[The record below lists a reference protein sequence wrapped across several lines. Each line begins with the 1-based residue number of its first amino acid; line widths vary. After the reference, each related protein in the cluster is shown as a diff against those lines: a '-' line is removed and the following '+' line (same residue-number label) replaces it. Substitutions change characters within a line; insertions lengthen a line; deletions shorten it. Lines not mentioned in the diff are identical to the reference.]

1 MAVKW
6 YEGRIS
12 RIEDIAP
19 SVKHFCL
26 TLDEADKIVFRAGQF
41 VTMDLPI
48 HEKRLKRWRSYSI
61 ASPPTEGGD
70 TTLQFCIARLEQ
82 GLGTAYL
89 FEKANIGTIVR
100 FKGADGTF
108 TLPESI
114 EQDLVFVCTG
124 TGIAP
129 FRSMISDIFNRNIPH
144 KNIHL
149 IFGTRTQDDILYRDE
164 LEALARQHPEF
175 TFDVALSREPSD
187 SAWLGYRGYVHQI
200 YVAHYRV
207 VRPDVKFY
215 LCGWSKMIDE
225 AVATLWKD
233 LKYDK
238 SQILYELYG

>member
-1 MAVKW
+1 MGVKW

-12 RIEDIAP
+12 RIENIAS
-19 SVKHFCL
+19 SVKHFWL
-26 TLDEADKIVFRAGQF
+26 TLDEAAKITFRSGQF

-70 TTLQFCIARLEQ
+70 TTLEFCIARLEQ
-82 GLGTAYL
+82 GLATSYL
-89 FEKANIGTIVR
+89 FEQATTETLIR
-100 FKGADGTF
+100 LKGADGTF
-108 TLPESI
+108 TLREPI
-114 EQDLVFVCTG
+114 EQDLVFICTG

-129 FRSMISDIFNRNIPH
+129 FRSMILDIFNHNIPH

-149 IFGTRTQDDILYRDE
+149 IFGTRTQEDILYQAE
-164 LEALARQHPEF
+164 LEALARQYPEF

-225 AVATLWKD
+225 AVATLWQD
-233 LKYDK
+233 LGYDK

>member
-1 MAVKW
+1 MGVKW

-12 RIEDIAP
+12 RIENIAP
-19 SVKHFCL
+19 SVKHFWL
-26 TLDEADKIVFRAGQF
+26 TLDEADKIAFKSGQF
-41 VTMDLPI
+41 ITMDLPI

-70 TTLQFCIARLEQ
+70 ATLEFCIARLEQ
-82 GLGTAYL
+82 GLATSYL
-89 FEKANIGTIVR
+89 FEKANTETIVR

-108 TLPESI
+108 TLREPI
-114 EQDLVFVCTG
+114 EQDLVFICTG

-129 FRSMISDIFNRNIPH
+129 FRSMILDIFNHNIPH

-149 IFGTRTQDDILYRDE
+149 IFGTRTEEDILYRDE
-164 LEALARQHPEF
+164 LEALARQYPEF

-225 AVATLWKD
+225 AVVTLWKD
-233 LKYDK
+233 LNYDK

>member
-1 MAVKW
+1 MGVKW

-12 RIEDIAP
+12 RIENIAS
-19 SVKHFCL
+19 SVKHFWL
-26 TLDEADKIVFRAGQF
+26 TLDEAAKITFRSGQF

-70 TTLQFCIARLEQ
+70 TTLEFCIARLEQ
-82 GLGTAYL
+82 GLATSYL
-89 FEKANIGTIVR
+89 FEQATTETLIR
-100 FKGADGTF
+100 LKGADGTF
-108 TLPESI
+108 TLREPI
-114 EQDLVFVCTG
+114 EQDLVFICTG

-129 FRSMISDIFNRNIPH
+129 FRSMILDIFNHNIPH

-149 IFGTRTQDDILYRDE
+149 IFGTRTQEDILYQAE
-164 LEALARQHPEF
+164 LEVLARQYPEF

-225 AVATLWKD
+225 AVATLWQD
-233 LKYDK
+233 LGYDK